1 MRFPVIVSMLAILAF
16 STPAAADEYV
26 ILRVNGTDVSS
37 SEVERAW
44 QGLFPVGQAP
54 AFDSVTG
61 DVKDRVLRAIM
72 AEKILYNE
80 ALKQGVDKSPT
91 LQREVEDLKK
101 KLIVRTFLSNK
112 TEGAITDADVK
123 KAYDAQVA
131 EAKDEKEVRARHILL
146 ANEKEAKEAKSKLDA
161 GKSFED
167 VARELSKDAGSAKQ
181 GGDLGY
187 FTRDKM
193 VPEFASAAFSLKK
206 GEVSGPVKSP
216 FGFHIIKVADV
227 RKKAVP
233 SFAESKEA
241 IRAALQEK
249 KLNDYI
255 GGLVKSADVKLFD
268 ATGKETTFNKN
279 LPDAA
284 KVEQPKPASKP
295 VETKP
300 EPKAEAKPE
309 PKSASAK
316 SEAKAKAETKPEAK
330 PSTKAQKAAAEKE
343 SAKKESKS
351 SEKAEAKPLAEEK
364 AEASEEKSSATDE
377 AAKSDKAN

>member
-1 MRFPVIVSMLAILAF
+1 MRLPVIVSMAAMLAF
-16 STPAAADEYV
+16 STPVRADEYV
-26 ILRVNGTDVSS
+26 ILRVNGTDISS

-44 QGLFPVGQAP
+44 QGLFPAGQAP

-61 DVKDRVLRAIM
+61 DVKNRVLRAVM
-72 AEKILYNE
+72 AEKILYGE
-80 ALKQGVDKSPT
+80 ALKQGVDKSPA
-91 LQREVEDLKK
+91 LLREVEDLKK

-112 TEGAITDADVK
+112 TEGAITDAEVK
-123 KAYDAQVA
+123 KAYDVQVT

-161 GKSFED
+161 GKSFEE
-167 VARELSKDAGSAKQ
+167 VAREFSKDAGSAKQ

-193 VPEFASAAFSLKK
+193 VPEFANAAFGMKK

-216 FGFHIIKVADV
+216 FGFHIIKVEDV

-241 IRAALQEK
+241 IRAALQDK

-268 ATGKETTFNKN
+268 ASGKESPFNKN

-284 KVEQPKPASKP
+284 KVEQPKPMI
-295 VETKP
+295 
-300 EPKAEAKPE
+300 KAVEAKPE
-309 PKSASAK
+309 PKT
-316 SEAKAKAETKPEAK
+316 ETKPEAK
-330 PSTKAQKAAAEKE
+330 PEAKTEAKPEAKHAAKSQKPAAEKEATKKETKPAESKPEAKAAAEV
-343 SAKKESKS
+343 
-351 SEKAEAKPLAEEK
+351 K
-364 AEASEEKSSATDE
+364 AEASEEKAVPAEGSAKAE
-377 AAKSDKAN
+377 KAN

>member
-1 MRFPVIVSMLAILAF
+1 MRLPVIVSMAALLAF
-16 STPAAADEYV
+16 STPVRADEYV
-26 ILRVNGTDVSS
+26 ILRVNGTDISS

-44 QGLFPVGQAP
+44 QGLFPQGQAP

-61 DVKDRVLRAIM
+61 DVKNRVLRAVM

-112 TEGAITDADVK
+112 TEGAITDAEVK

-161 GKSFED
+161 GKGFEE
-167 VARELSKDAGSAKQ
+167 VAREFSKDAGSAKQ

-193 VPEFASAAFSLKK
+193 VPEFANAAFGMKK

-216 FGFHIIKVADV
+216 FGYHLIKVEDV

-233 SFAESKEA
+233 SFAESKDA
-241 IRAALQEK
+241 IRAALQDK

-268 ATGKETTFNKN
+268 ASGKESPFNKN
-279 LPDAA
+279 LPDAGQA
-284 KVEQPKPASKP
+284 DQPKPMI
-295 VETKP
+295 
-300 EPKAEAKPE
+300 KAVEAKPE
-309 PKSASAK
+309 P
-316 SEAKAKAETKPEAK
+316 KAETKPEAK
-330 PSTKAQKAAAEKE
+330 PEAKTEAKPEAKPAAKAQKPAAEKE
-343 SAKKESKS
+343 AAKKESKPAES
-351 SEKAEAKPLAEEK
+351 KPEAKAAAEVK
-364 AEASEEKSSATDE
+364 AEASEEKAAPTEGSAKAE
-377 AAKSDKAN
+377 KAN

>member
-1 MRFPVIVSMLAILAF
+1 MRLPVIVSMAALLAF
-16 STPAAADEYV
+16 STPVRADEYV
-26 ILRVNGTDVSS
+26 ILRVNGTDISS

-44 QGLFPVGQAP
+44 QGLFPAGQAP

-61 DVKDRVLRAIM
+61 DVKNRVLRAVM
-72 AEKILYNE
+72 AEKILYSE

-112 TEGAITDADVK
+112 TEGAITDAEVK

-161 GKSFED
+161 GKSFEE
-167 VARELSKDAGSAKQ
+167 VAREFSKDAGSAKQ

-187 FTRDKM
+187 FSRDKM
-193 VPEFASAAFSLKK
+193 VPEFANAAFGLKK

-216 FGFHIIKVADV
+216 FGYHIIKVEDV

-233 SFAESKEA
+233 SFAESKDA
-241 IRAALQEK
+241 IRAALQDK

-268 ATGKETTFNKN
+268 ASGKESPFNKN
-279 LPDAA
+279 LPDTGQAD
-284 KVEQPKPASKP
+284 QPKPMIKA
-295 VETKP
+295 VEAKP

-309 PKSASAK
+309 
-316 SEAKAKAETKPEAK
+316 TKPEAK
-330 PSTKAQKAAAEKE
+330 TEAKPEGKAAAKAQKPAAEKEAAKKETKPAESKPEAKAAAEV
-343 SAKKESKS
+343 
-351 SEKAEAKPLAEEK
+351 K
-364 AEASEEKSSATDE
+364 AEASEEKAAPTEGSAKAE
-377 AAKSDKAN
+377 KAN

>member
-1 MRFPVIVSMLAILAF
+1 MRLPVIVSMLAILAF

-26 ILRVNGTDVSS
+26 ILRVNGTDISS

-167 VARELSKDAGSAKQ
+167 VARELSKDSGSAKQ

-193 VPEFASAAFSLKK
+193 VPEFASAAFGLKK

-216 FGFHIIKVADV
+216 FGFHIIKVEDV

-268 ATGKETTFNKN
+268 ATGKETAFNKN

-284 KVEQPKPASKP
+284 KVEQPKPVIKP

-309 PKSASAK
+309 PKSESAK
-316 SEAKAKAETKPEAK
+316 PETKAETKPEAK
-330 PSTKAQKAAAEKE
+330 PSAKAQKPAAEKE

-364 AEASEEKSSATDE
+364 AEAAEEKSSATDG
-377 AAKSDKAN
+377 AAKSEKAN

>member
-1 MRFPVIVSMLAILAF
+1 MRLPAIVSLAALLAF
-16 STPAAADEYV
+16 STPVRADEYV
-26 ILRVNGTDVSS
+26 ILRVNGTDISS

-44 QGLFPVGQAP
+44 QGLFPQGQAP
-54 AFDSVTG
+54 AFDSVSG
-61 DVKDRVLRAIM
+61 DVKDRVLRAVM
-72 AEKILYNE
+72 AEKILYGE
-80 ALKQGVDKSPT
+80 ALKQGVDKSPA
-91 LQREVEDLKK
+91 LLREVEDLKK

-112 TEGAITDADVK
+112 TEGAITDAEVK

-161 GKSFED
+161 GKSFEE
-167 VARELSKDAGSAKQ
+167 VAREFSKDAGSAKQ

-193 VPEFASAAFSLKK
+193 VPEFANAAFGMKK

-216 FGFHIIKVADV
+216 FGFHIIKVEDV

-241 IRAALQEK
+241 IRAALQDK

-268 ATGKETTFNKN
+268 ASGKESPFNKN

-284 KVEQPKPASKP
+284 KIEQSKP
-295 VETKP
+295 VIKAVEAKPEPQAEAKSEAKPETKP
-300 EPKAEAKPE
+300 AAKGQKPAAEKETAKKESKPAESKAEAKPAAE
-309 PKSASAK
+309 VKTDVSEEKAASTEG
-316 SEAKAKAETKPEAK
+316 SAKAE
-330 PSTKAQKAAAEKE
+330 
-343 SAKKESKS
+343 
-351 SEKAEAKPLAEEK
+351 
-364 AEASEEKSSATDE
+364 
-377 AAKSDKAN
+377 KAN

>member
-1 MRFPVIVSMLAILAF
+1 MRLPLIVSVAAMLAF
-16 STPAAADEYV
+16 STPVRADEYV
-26 ILRVNGTDVSS
+26 ILRVNGTDISS

-44 QGLFPVGQAP
+44 QGLFPQGQAP

-61 DVKDRVLRAIM
+61 DVKDRVLRAVM
-72 AEKILYNE
+72 AEKILYSE

-112 TEGAITDADVK
+112 TEGAITDAEVK

-146 ANEKEAKEAKSKLDA
+146 ANEKEAKEAKSKLDK
-161 GKSFED
+161 GKSFEE
-167 VARELSKDAGSAKQ
+167 VAREFSKDAGSAKQ

-193 VPEFASAAFSLKK
+193 VPEFANAAFSLKK

-216 FGFHIIKVADV
+216 FGYHLIKVEDV

-241 IRAALQEK
+241 IRAALQDK

-268 ATGKETTFNKN
+268 ASGKESPFNKN
-279 LPDAA
+279 LPDAGKA
-284 KVEQPKPASKP
+284 DQPKPMIKA
-295 VETKP
+295 VEGKP
-300 EPKAEAKPE
+300 EPKT
-309 PKSASAK
+309 
-316 SEAKAKAETKPEAK
+316 ETKPEAK
-330 PSTKAQKAAAEKE
+330 PEAKTEAKSEAKPAAKAQKPAADNEA
-343 SAKKESKS
+343 AKKETKPTESKP
-351 SEKAEAKPLAEEK
+351 EAKPAAEVKADAADEK
-364 AEASEEKSSATDE
+364 ATPTEG
-377 AAKSDKAN
+377 AAKAEKAN